1 MFWEPQNSSL
11 HHKGGEFLFP
21 TVAESECTNYKQYV
35 ELQACMNKPGERV
48 ENCPLKGFASCQSLT
63 RRNSLW
69 PSYEV
74 LKLMAR
80 KTNRKLAEYIRESTL
95 NGKIVRRNNTEM
107 RP

>member
-1 MFWEPQNSSL
+1 MHEQARR
-11 HHKGGEFLFP
+11 KGGKLP
-21 TVAESECTNYKQYV
+21 TKRIRKLPTKRIRKLSKFDTK
-35 ELQACMNKPGERV
+35 K
-48 ENCPLKGFASCQSLT
+48 FSL
-63 RRNSLW
+63 

>member
-1 MFWEPQNSSL
+1 MHEQARR
-11 HHKGGEFLFP
+11 KGGKLP
-21 TVAESECTNYKQYV
+21 TKRIRMLSKFDTK
-35 ELQACMNKPGERV
+35 K
-48 ENCPLKGFASCQSLT
+48 FSL
-63 RRNSLW
+63 

>member
-1 MFWEPQNSSL
+1 MTNIQEQSK
-11 HHKGGEFLFP
+11 KGGRPP
-21 TVAESECTNYKQYV
+21 T
-35 ELQACMNKPGERV
+35 GRV
-48 ENCPLKGFASCQSLT
+48 RKLSKFDTKKFSL
-63 RRNSLW
+63 